1 MTKCQRENI
10 VIQILSHVRKSK
22 HCKQYENSIV
32 NLNIYAILGSKVV
45 NAKKCNMIDTN
56 PESSFSESNS
66 NSMLS
71 KTPTSV
77 HTLAGDVPKADSIDT
92 NHHMD
97 KMSLSIPPGCY

>member
-1 MTKCQRENI
+1 MKF
-10 VIQILSHVRKSK
+10 V
-22 HCKQYENSIV
+22 
-32 NLNIYAILGSKVV
+32 GSKAA

-56 PESSFSESNS
+56 PESSISESNS

-71 KTPTSV
+71 KTPTSL

-92 NHHMD
+92 NHHRD